1 MFFSMF
7 QLVLKV
13 VQRPIR
19 LTPPEK
25 NEILQL
31 LLFQP
36 LPFRVAMLQ
45 LLKLSQTNGQAFQ
58 ITFGIVLKCVKSIF
72 CTVESSEMTFW

>member
-1 MFFSMF
+1 MF

-13 VQRPIR
+13 VQRPIP

-25 NEILQL
+25 VEILEI

-36 LPFRVAMLQ
+36 LPLRVAMLQ

-58 ITFGIVLKCVKSIF
+58 ITFGIVLKCIKSFLHRGIIKQYPL
-72 CTVESSEMTFW
+72 VN